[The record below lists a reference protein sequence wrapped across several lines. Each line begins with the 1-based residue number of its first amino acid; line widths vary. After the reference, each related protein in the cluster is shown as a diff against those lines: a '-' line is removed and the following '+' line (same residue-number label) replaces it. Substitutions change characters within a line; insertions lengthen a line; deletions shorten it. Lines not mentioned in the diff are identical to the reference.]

1 MFWPNW
7 SACWRPCFKPVHHL
21 AGLPTDRPA
30 PRQAQNVGRI
40 CYLALTVRRKRRVAN
55 TLYKTDRLHHK
66 FGAFHAYLDP
76 GTSMRGT
83 PLLLKLAPMMLADS
97 ASVMTT
103 LVAVTTPVLLKAT
116 PYSSN
121 HRC

>member
-1 MFWPNW
+1 M
-7 SACWRPCFKPVHHL
+7 
-21 AGLPTDRPA
+21 PTVD
-30 PRQAQNVGRI
+30 Q
-40 CYLALTVRRKRRVAN
+40 YLRAVA
-55 TLYKTDRLHHK
+55 RSQ
-66 FGAFHAYLDP
+66 P
-76 GTSMRGT
+76 GT